1 MPLLKMLKRSLLLLC
16 LVLCLM
22 LFSIQPVQGAS
33 FTIGPDCNFTSSV
46 SRTRPSSEGD
56 ELTKV
61 SIGIYLIDILYLDEI
76 RESFETKFFMQ
87 LQWQDPRLAKKI
99 QKSSISFCNIK
110 MDDIW
115 NPEPYV
121 NKYRRLSREFDEIAS
136 VNSKGT
142 VTYRQVFDAE
152 LVSPLDFTK
161 YPFDT
166 QDATITILLLP
177 NQPEK
182 IKFVENQEINKVFDQ
197 LSFVGWSVGEV
208 KTRTGLFT
216 SKLFPKP
223 LPRFTF
229 EVEIKRQS
237 KFFVK
242 KAIFPLL
249 ILIFAV
255 YLIFWLEP
263 AQLIPR
269 VSLSSI
275 ILLSVIAYELN
286 LPSQLPRV
294 PYLTA
299 ADTFLIGLI
308 LLIVLALTATI
319 VTYKL
324 TREEQ
329 KSLALSIDI
338 WLRWLFPLFLLGLI
352 GLAFL

>member
-1 MPLLKMLKRSLLLLC
+1 MVKRSLFLLG
-16 LVLCLM
+16 LVLCVLV
-22 LFSIQPVQGAS
+22 LFIQPVQGAS

-46 SRTRPSSEGD
+46 PRTRPPSEGD

-61 SIGIYLIDILYLDEI
+61 SIGIYLIDILHLDEI

-87 LQWQDPRLAKKI
+87 VQWQDPRLAEKLQ
-99 QKSSISFCNIK
+99 QKSIASCNIK

-121 NKYRRLSREFDEIAS
+121 TKYHQLSREFDEIAS

-142 VTYRQVFDAE
+142 VTYRQIFDAE
-152 LVSPLDFTK
+152 LITPLDFTK

-166 QDATITILLLP
+166 QDVTITIFLMP

-182 IKFVENQEINKVFDQ
+182 VELVANQEINKIFDQ

-208 KTRTGLFT
+208 KTQTGLFA
-216 SKLFPKP
+216 SKLFQKS
-223 LPRFTF
+223 LPSFTF

-249 ILIFAV
+249 ILICAV
-255 YLIFWLEP
+255 YLIFWIEP
-263 AQLIPR
+263 NQLIPR

-299 ADTFLIGLI
+299 EDTFLIGSI
-308 LLIVLALTATI
+308 ILIVLALTETI

-324 TREEQ
+324 NREEQ
-329 KSLALSIDI
+329 KSLALSIDF
-338 WLRWLFPLFLLGLI
+338 WLRWLFPLFLLGLL
-352 GLAFL
+352 GFAFL

>member
-1 MPLLKMLKRSLLLLC
+1 MVKRSLLWLC

-33 FTIGPDCNFTSSV
+33 FTVGPDCNFTSSV
-46 SRTRPSSEGD
+46 SRTRPSEEGN
-56 ELTKV
+56 ELTQV

-87 LQWQDPRLAKKI
+87 LQWQDPRLANKL

-121 NKYRRLSREFDEIAS
+121 NKHRRLSREFDEIAS

-142 VTYRQVFDAE
+142 VTYRQIFDAE
-152 LVSPLDFTK
+152 LISPLDFTK

-166 QDATITILLLP
+166 QDVTITILLLP

-182 IKFVENQEINKVFDQ
+182 VEIVENQKKNKIFNQ

-208 KTRTGLFT
+208 KTQTGLFA
-216 SKLFPKP
+216 SKLFQKS
-223 LPRFTF
+223 LPSFTF
-229 EVEIKRQS
+229 EVEIIRQS

-255 YLIFWLEP
+255 YLIFWIEP
-263 AQLIPR
+263 NQLIPR

-299 ADTFLIGLI
+299 EDIFLIGSI
-308 LLIVLALTATI
+308 ILIVLALTETV
-319 VTYKL
+319 VTYRL
-324 TREEQ
+324 TQEEK
-329 KSLALSIDI
+329 KSLALSIDF
-338 WLRWLFPLFLLGLI
+338 WLRWLFPLSLLGLL
-352 GLAFL
+352 GFAFL